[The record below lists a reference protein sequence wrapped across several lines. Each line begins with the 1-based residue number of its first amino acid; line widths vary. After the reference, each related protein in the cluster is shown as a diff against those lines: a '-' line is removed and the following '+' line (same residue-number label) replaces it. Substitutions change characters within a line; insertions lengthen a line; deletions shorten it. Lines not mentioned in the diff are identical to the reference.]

1 MFSPALRW
9 GKGGIFPF
17 VTQAASAPGKIY
29 LDVGTAEGTGLVS
42 DPQSQRS
49 FAEHYVQQVRRHE
62 RVAQAQGL
70 PHGRDLL
77 YVEEEGAVHHESAWA
92 RRLPAALRFLL
103 GQTPV
108 AAERRRK

>member
-1 MFSPALRW
+1 
-9 GKGGIFPF
+9 
-17 VTQAASAPGKIY
+17 VTEAASAPGKIY
-29 LDVGTAEGTGLVS
+29 MDVGTAEGTGLVS

-49 FAEHYVQQVRRHE
+49 FAEHYVQQVRRMNALLKRKGYRTGE
-62 RVAQAQGL
+62 T
-70 PHGRDLL
+70 LL